1 MAGIDTRG
9 CEHQFC
15 TSLDRGTK
23 AIWLSQQWGNHVWK
37 SGKGWPEEGWP
48 RPSCTQQQ
56 GDVLIC
62 GGYFMDYC
70 LWIASGFCGFGHTG

>member
-15 TSLDRGTK
+15 TSLVRGTK

-48 RPSCTQQQ
+48 YPSCTQQQ
-56 GDVLIC
+56 GDVFIC

-70 LWIASGFCGFGHTG
+70 LWTASGFCGFGHTG